1 MQGRHEEAALAW
13 QRGQAY
19 GQDLR
24 DRVLAASG
32 SIREVAKR
40 FAVSDS
46 YVARARSK
54 RRRAGNERA
63 GVQCGHVPRR
73 LAGLEPALAAQVA
86 LESDQTL
93 SHLCDWVQREHDV
106 RVGITTM
113 WKTLARLGL
122 SFKKRLSTP
131 ASKSAQT

>member
-1 MQGRHEEAALAW
+1 M
-13 QRGQAY
+13 
-19 GQDLR
+19 
-24 DRVLAASG
+24 RVLAADG

-54 RRRAGNERA
+54 RRRVGNEHA

-73 LAGLEPALAAQVA
+73 LAGLESALAAQVA
-86 LESDQTL
+86 RESDQTL

-113 WKTLARLGL
+113 WKTLRQLGL
-122 SFKKRLSTP
+122 SFKKRPSTP
-131 ASKSAQT
+131 ASKRAQT

>member
-1 MQGRHEEAALAW
+1 M
-13 QRGQAY
+13 
-19 GQDLR
+19 
-24 DRVLAASG
+24 
-32 SIREVAKR
+32 
-40 FAVSDS
+40 
-46 YVARARSK
+46 
-54 RRRAGNERA
+54 
-63 GVQCGHVPRR
+63 
-73 LAGLEPALAAQVA
+73 
-86 LESDQTL
+86 SDQTL